1 MKFWRNSDFRIF
13 NEFCDYFW
21 SFFLLTKF
29 FKNFKN
35 SMKFELNSWRILAHN
50 FWQISSLFKVQEFL
64 QNSWKIF
71 YELCVF
77 SEFWHNYSRIR
88 DEFLTNFQKTNL
100 RSLQSWRALR
110 CNQRGLLRSFL
121 RVIERI
127 FLKILRLDFQNS
139 MNFGQTRRNF
149 CVGLA
154 SKTSESTKSLLCRPQ
169 IFSGVARRYMGVR

>member
-1 MKFWRNSDFRIF
+1 MLFKILMKFWRNSDFRIF
-13 NEFCDYFW
+13 NEFCEYFW

-100 RSLQSWRALR
+100 RSLEICVALDTPQTSVGYVLIHASVNEWISR
-110 CNQRGLLRSFL
+110 CARMLTTKSHKSSVLPHLGRK
-121 RVIERI
+121 RY
-127 FLKILRLDFQNS
+127 
-139 MNFGQTRRNF
+139 
-149 CVGLA
+149 CVG
-154 SKTSESTKSLLCRPQ
+154 SETLKCW
-169 IFSGVARRYMGVR
+169 

>member
-1 MKFWRNSDFRIF
+1 MLFKILMKFWRNSDFRIF

-100 RSLQSWRALR
+100 RSLVISVHF
-110 CNQRGLLRSFL
+110 RSVGNFL
-121 RVIERI
+121 NVEKFPEILKMLFQKLYFQGRIYDRI
-127 FLKILRLDFQNS
+127 F
-139 MNFGQTRRNF
+139 
-149 CVGLA
+149 VGLRW
-154 SKTSESTKSLLCRPQ
+154 KVHRWK
-169 IFSGVARRYMGVR
+169 G

>member
-1 MKFWRNSDFRIF
+1 MLFKILMKFWRNSDFRIF

-50 FWQISSLFKVQEFL
+50 FWQISSLFKVQEFF
-64 QNSWKIF
+64 QNSWKTF
-71 YELCVF
+71 YEFSVF

-100 RSLQSWRALR
+100 RSLEICVALDTPQTSVGYVLIHASVNEWISWCAWMLTTKSHKSSDLPHLGRKR
-110 CNQRGLLRSFL
+110 HC
-121 RVIERI
+121 
-127 FLKILRLDFQNS
+127 
-139 MNFGQTRRNF
+139 
-149 CVGLA
+149 LA
-154 SKTSESTKSLLCRPQ
+154 SETLKCL
-169 IFSGVARRYMGVR
+169 